1 MMFTDG
7 VFISI
12 LMNTQ
17 ALNRNFKVLNIS
29 FYIKKKYFECKH
41 AQMSDDIEFE
51 NS

>member
-17 ALNRNFKVLNIS
+17 ALSRNFKVLNIF
-29 FYIKKKYFECKH
+29 FYKKDVFRM
-41 AQMSDDIEFE
+41 QTRSDVR
-51 NS
+51 